1 MNCAIIPVRD
11 FANTKLRLRSLL
23 NDQERASLTST
34 LLRGVLVAIEH
45 SPIERVVVVA
55 TNPAEVEGLSRITSK
70 LRVLNETQRRGGVNG
85 AMEDGLRFILNQDPK
100 ENHLLFLMPSDLP
113 FLNREAIVEAL
124 ELKKDHDL
132 IVNGSRRKDG
142 TSLLMMESSKTIPL
156 HYDDN
161 SFVNHQREAARL
173 GFDYLASDL
182 EQFSCDLDDESDI
195 SLVMQRLGA
204 RSFQDLLDRLRS
216 MRRD

>member
-55 TNPAEVEGLSRITSK
+55 TNPAEVEGLSGITSK

-142 TSLLMMESSKTIPL
+142 TSLLVMESSKTIPL

-161 SFVNHQREAARL
+161 SFVNHQRESSRL

>member
-1 MNCAIIPVRD
+1 
-11 FANTKLRLRSLL
+11 
-23 NDQERASLTST
+23 
-34 LLRGVLVAIEH
+34 
-45 SPIERVVVVA
+45 
-55 TNPAEVEGLSRITSK
+55 
-70 LRVLNETQRRGGVNG
+70 
-85 AMEDGLRFILNQDPK
+85 MEDGLRFILNQDPK

-161 SFVNHQREAARL
+161 SFVNHQRESSRL